1 MGKKYNFEELDNGE
15 YVIADP
21 KNGNQDPVRLEAKW
35 IEGDE
40 IEGEWERAIGAL
52 IKSDLLG
59 NMDLKD
65 GNGSIGRTQAVNT
78 LAEVEDED
86 GPIVTSRDQADA
98 LIEYFAD
105 EGIVDIQN
113 GSVLVLQ
120 NPRDTDEVSGEM
132 VLNWAAG
139 IEACVDKIVKT
150 RERIES
156 AKEKLE
162 DRLDEIDQ
170 DSGEIE
176 EKVRETAQELKSLGD
191 GQGVPQNPDE
201 LPTEEQSR
209 YQELKRKL
217 IYHNKMKEVK
227 STDLTETVKQG
238 TNELGDSLEKLDS
251 AQSALSSKQGEFRT
265 LALQKQEFPDG
276 AENIVENMGNL
287 ATQLAGIGNINEE
300 VENAGFD
307 EISEIVEDVTGTVEK
322 TASAAKETAPEDE
335 TQEPSGDLEMSG

>member
-1 MGKKYNFEELDNGE
+1 MGKKYSFEQLDNGE

-21 KNGNQDPVRLEAKW
+21 KNGNQDPIRLDAKW

-65 GNGSIGRTQAVNT
+65 GNGKIGRSQAVDT

-98 LIEYFAD
+98 LLEYFAEED
-105 EGIVDIQN
+105 IVDIQS

-120 NPRDTDEVSGEM
+120 DPQDTDEVNGEM

-139 IEACVDKIVKT
+139 IEACVEKIVET
-150 RERIES
+150 RDRIES

-162 DRLDEIDQ
+162 DRLNEIDQ

-176 EKVRETAQELKSLGD
+176 EKVRETAQELKSLGNS
-191 GQGVPQNPDE
+191 QGVPQNPDE
-201 LPTEEQSR
+201 LPAEERSR
-209 YQELKRKL
+209 YQELKQKL

-227 STDLTETVKQG
+227 TTDLTETVKQG

-251 AQSALSSKQGEFRT
+251 ARQALSSKQGEFRT

-276 AENIVENMGNL
+276 AENIVQNMGDL
-287 ATQLAGIGNINEE
+287 ATQLAGVGNIEEE
-300 VENAGFD
+300 VENAGVE
-307 EISEIVEDVTGTVEK
+307 EISDIVENVT
-322 TASAAKETAPEDE
+322 ETAEE
-335 TQEPSGDLEMSG
+335 TTTKAEQTTPQDTREPSGDLEMSG